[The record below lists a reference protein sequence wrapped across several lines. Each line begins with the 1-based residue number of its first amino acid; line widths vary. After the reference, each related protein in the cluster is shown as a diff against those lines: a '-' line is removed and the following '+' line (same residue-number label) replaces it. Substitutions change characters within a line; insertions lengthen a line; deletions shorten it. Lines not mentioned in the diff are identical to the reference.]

1 MIRMR
6 NNTKP
11 DSVCCEC
18 GQPRKKV
25 LDMFDIQIGGEIFT
39 ICDLCNEALFYK
51 TLRASCNVNGRVKT
65 KEDIA
70 IINRRGR
77 DRWNAKE
84 LKEKINADVKYDK
97 ETYEQI
103 KKSVNS
109 FNDNGE
115 DDE

>member
-25 LDMFDIQIGGEIFT
+25 LDMFDIQIGGEVFT

-51 TLRASCNVNGRVKT
+51 TLKASCNVNGRVKT

-77 DRWNAKE
+77 DRWNTKE
-84 LKEKINADVKYDK
+84 LKEKINTDAKYDK
-97 ETYEQI
+97 EAYAQI

-109 FNDNGE
+109 FNEGAE